1 MVLCKVQL
9 LDGTDYDAE
18 IDKQSKGQVLLDL
31 LCQRVGV
38 TEKDYFGFTFKDSKN
53 NRIWLNLEKRIAK
66 QIASESWVFSFVIK
80 FYPPDPFSLQDEAT
94 RYQLFLQLRT
104 DILSGRLP
112 CSFVTHALLGSYA
125 VQSQLGDFDPAEHGT
140 GFQYLKDVSFAPNQS
155 HELLEKIAE
164 LHRTHKGQMPSDA
177 EAHYL
182 DNACKLSMYGV
193 HLYPAKD
200 DDGSSVQVGVCAA
213 GMLIY
218 KERLRINRFTWPK
231 ILKISYKRN
240 IFTIK
245 LRPGEFEQMETTVEY
260 KLANYEMAKRL
271 WKICIEHHA
280 FFRLREV
287 DPPPRGLFSRFGPK
301 HHFAGRTQYQ
311 TQQTASGLNNQQTDV
326 KRIVG
331 RRFVGSKSMETVVVG
346 YSTERSEQYQQ
357 DEQRTATLDIRGRR
371 QGSLPLLD
379 ASNLDQNYDNSDRC
393 VPDFER
399 SSRTSGGDYTVDHD
413 DSAVLG
419 SNGSDTVYANYSKI
433 GTSDARNQ
441 QQQQRSDPNWNG
453 ATSREGTLD
462 RNAYGYGN
470 NLPPCQDD
478 HLMQQQYGYG
488 GPSDTGWQPYGT
500 DTSTVKTMTRT
511 YTADD
516 GTIITEHR
524 TERDGIV
531 ETHIEKQQPDEN
543 YGNSFDYDKALSD
556 AILAVTKVNIDLTV
570 EKIEIETKDEE
581 GQMKEELQTA

>member
-287 DPPPRGLFSRFGPK
+287 DPPPRGLFFSIW
-301 HHFAGRTQYQ
+301 
-311 TQQTASGLNNQQTDV
+311 S
-326 KRIVG
+326 
-331 RRFVGSKSMETVVVG
+331 
-346 YSTERSEQYQQ
+346 
-357 DEQRTATLDIRGRR
+357 
-371 QGSLPLLD
+371 
-379 ASNLDQNYDNSDRC
+379 
-393 VPDFER
+393 
-399 SSRTSGGDYTVDHD
+399 
-413 DSAVLG
+413 
-419 SNGSDTVYANYSKI
+419 
-433 GTSDARNQ
+433 
-441 QQQQRSDPNWNG
+441 
-453 ATSREGTLD
+453 
-462 RNAYGYGN
+462 
-470 NLPPCQDD
+470 
-478 HLMQQQYGYG
+478 
-488 GPSDTGWQPYGT
+488 
-500 DTSTVKTMTRT
+500 
-511 YTADD
+511 
-516 GTIITEHR
+516 
-524 TERDGIV
+524 
-531 ETHIEKQQPDEN
+531 
-543 YGNSFDYDKALSD
+543 
-556 AILAVTKVNIDLTV
+556 
-570 EKIEIETKDEE
+570 
-581 GQMKEELQTA
+581 